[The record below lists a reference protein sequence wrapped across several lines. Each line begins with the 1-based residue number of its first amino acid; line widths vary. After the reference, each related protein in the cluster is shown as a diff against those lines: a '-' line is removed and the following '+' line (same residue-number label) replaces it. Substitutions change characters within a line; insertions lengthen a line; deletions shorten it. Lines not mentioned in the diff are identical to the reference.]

1 MGSVFHSS
9 GPVAGHS
16 NRRTNRR
23 DLTLSPPLLT
33 LLLLLLLLLLT
44 LHVPL
49 LAFHFALLSGGRI
62 ACLLLLL
69 LLLHLLLAHLVLHP
83 PGLALLLLLLLTHG
97 LFLSCLLPAHRLF
110 GAALLIGGLAGGLLA
125 GPTLL
130 QFLVALLALLLLR
143 SQAVVAFQFPRCG
156 IFPRRGI
163 GRSRFGEQ
171 AAVGGRQ
178 RIGATGGAL
187 LPFALTSRGFLLPSG
202 VAGCITSLLSG
213 LLFGLASRV

>member
-1 MGSVFHSS
+1 M
-9 GPVAGHS
+9 
-16 NRRTNRR
+16 
-23 DLTLSPPLLT
+23 
-33 LLLLLLLLLLT
+33 LLLLLLLLT

-69 LLLHLLLAHLVLHP
+69 LLLHLLLHLLLAHLVLHP

-156 IFPRRGI
+156 MFPRRGI

-178 RIGATGGAL
+178 RIGATG
-187 LPFALTSRGFLLPSG
+187 
-202 VAGCITSLLSG
+202 
-213 LLFGLASRV
+213 